1 MYGFSSIRAEF
12 LYFKFHQDDGY
23 ASYPPL
29 HENYINKLINERIIV
44 NVDFENISNERK
56 TNFSVYVRTLDLYD
70 TIRIE
75 KFRFLFDEKQVDVA
89 VKRRFNLSK
98 EIDSF
103 EGLPPHY
110 YSYFF
115 EERTKQKINFQ
126 KIFSSHL
133 KEKEK
138 FPLKVVIF
146 YSIDGGEIR
155 EVMYNFE
162 VRCFRHFYISP
173 YLALWLVYMFFL
185 RNTRFV
191 LAMIYGDTQDYNE
204 WQYRHIEYSPYGEMC
219 IEEVAARL
227 YKLPFRFTGKEL
239 DEEAELY
246 YYGAGYLDSKY
257 RRCIYYE
264 QRRL

>member
-1 MYGFSSIRAEF
+1 MKRIIIFILFMIGILFMYGFSSIRAEF

-89 VKRRFNLSK
+89 VKRGFNLSK

-173 YLALWLVYMFFL
+173 YLAL
-185 RNTRFV
+185 
-191 LAMIYGDTQDYNE
+191 
-204 WQYRHIEYSPYGEMC
+204 
-219 IEEVAARL
+219 
-227 YKLPFRFTGKEL
+227 
-239 DEEAELY
+239 
-246 YYGAGYLDSKY
+246 
-257 RRCIYYE
+257 
-264 QRRL
+264 

>member
-1 MYGFSSIRAEF
+1 MYSLLRDQEEF

-29 HENYINKLINERIIV
+29 HENYINKLINERVVV

-70 TIRIE
+70 TIQIE

-173 YLALWLVYMFFL
+173 YLAL
-185 RNTRFV
+185 
-191 LAMIYGDTQDYNE
+191 
-204 WQYRHIEYSPYGEMC
+204 
-219 IEEVAARL
+219 
-227 YKLPFRFTGKEL
+227 
-239 DEEAELY
+239 
-246 YYGAGYLDSKY
+246 
-257 RRCIYYE
+257 
-264 QRRL
+264 